1 MLIDVKDLYEF
12 VAIIGASG
20 SGKSTLMNIL
30 GCLDIPT
37 YGDYI
42 LNGTHIND
50 RSDRQ
55 LAHIRNKEIGF
66 IFQGY
71 NLIPALTA
79 YENVE
84 LPLIYQGVSIFQREE
99 RVMEALKKVGM
110 DSRWKHK
117 PAEMSGG
124 QQQRVAIAR
133 AIDHPRQ
140 RHRRHRPPGGPH
152 LRRPHRGRR
161 HPRGGGSMK
170 LGQAFKM
177 AAKSIFSNIGRSALT
192 MLGIIIGLAAVI
204 ILVSYAQ
211 GQNAA
216 MRAYYESMGTNTVE
230 VYAYTWDSSLDVSK
244 SLYNYCLGLDNL
256 VVGVT
261 PNGQVSSSPK
271 ISYGSKTLP
280 TDDYQTA
287 TTLYLGNDQY
297 GLCNDY
303 QIARGRELSFLDM
316 EKLNQVC
323 VLGSATA
330 EELFSFADPL
340 DKTITINGIPFRVVG
355 VYESKSKGVKV
366 GTKEE
371 DQYLLDEIKRKDRM
385 ILIPYTMTRYFNS
398 NQPIDQFVVKVKS
411 SDAIAPTV
419 TSLNGFLSGLI
430 GDQNGSY
437 GVTSPQTYQKEQNQ
451 ADAMQQRFLGGIA
464 AISLLVGG
472 IGIMNIMLVT
482 VTERTREIGIRKAIG
497 AERRSII
504 VQFLIEAAMICGIG
518 GLFGIVVGYIGTLIV
533 GKLSF
538 NMILIPSPGVTL
550 GAAAISV
557 ALGIIFGMYP
567 AIKASGLQP
576 VVALRAD

>member
-1 MLIDVKDLYEF
+1 
-12 VAIIGASG
+12 
-20 SGKSTLMNIL
+20 
-30 GCLDIPT
+30 
-37 YGDYI
+37 
-42 LNGTHIND
+42 
-50 RSDRQ
+50 
-55 LAHIRNKEIGF
+55 
-66 IFQGY
+66 
-71 NLIPALTA
+71 
-79 YENVE
+79 
-84 LPLIYQGVSIFQREE
+84 
-99 RVMEALKKVGM
+99 
-110 DSRWKHK
+110 
-117 PAEMSGG
+117 
-124 QQQRVAIAR
+124 
-133 AIDHPRQ
+133 
-140 RHRRHRPPGGPH
+140 
-152 LRRPHRGRR
+152 
-161 HPRGGGSMK
+161 MK

-303 QIARGRELSFLDM
+303 NDQYGLCNDYQIARGRELSFLDM

-323 VLGSATA
+323 VLGSASA

-340 DKTITINGIPFRVVG
+340 DKTITINGLPFRVVG
-355 VYESKSKGVKV
+355 VYESKSKGVSV

-385 ILIPYTMTRYFNS
+385 ILIPYTMTRYFNN
-398 NQPIDQFVVKVKS
+398 NQAIDQFVVKVKS

-437 GVTSPQTYQKEQNQ
+437 GVTSPQTYQREQNQ

-482 VTERTREIGIRKAIG
+482 VTERTREIGIRPSGG
-497 AERRSII
+497 AS
-504 VQFLIEAAMICGIG
+504 
-518 GLFGIVVGYIGTLIV
+518 
-533 GKLSF
+533 LSNF
-538 NMILIPSPGVTL
+538 
-550 GAAAISV
+550 
-557 ALGIIFGMYP
+557 
-567 AIKASGLQP
+567 
-576 VVALRAD
+576 